1 MSITSG
7 YWFLHSQSVLDHSY
21 HLQLAEDSS
30 KLTKE
35 HLSPSHLDMVF
46 ELYNNSVPTGKIANI
61 MTSLI
66 NKTGCSGEFVPATM
80 RNITT
85 ELEDIMNDMAQV
97 DHDFLVAGKTLAKL
111 HA

>member
-1 MSITSG
+1 M
-7 YWFLHSQSVLDHSY
+7 
-21 HLQLAEDSS
+21 EESS

-46 ELYNNSVPTGKIANI
+46 ELYNNSVPNGKIANI

-66 NKTGCSGEFVPATM
+66 NKTGTSGEFVPATM

-85 ELEDIMNDMAQV
+85 ELEDIMNDIAQV
-97 DHDFLVAGKTLAKL
+97 HHDFSIAEKTLAKL
-111 HA
+111 NA